1 MATLCTV
8 TVLASGPKT
17 AVPVTVHITSPLGRS
32 GLPGKVR
39 IVARIASPAESA
51 PIPARAVRFF
61 VNDKLIAT
69 QTDGPPY
76 SAEWEDEN
84 PFEACKLAVEV
95 DDPVA
100 GVVRDEVDLKP
111 MELVEQSG
119 VTSVGLEA
127 TVQDPQ
133 GHYIGGLDAAQF
145 TLRENGERQTID
157 VITADAPP
165 ATFVLLVDSSQS
177 MSRNID
183 FVRVAASRLVEH
195 LRDDDR
201 VVIAPFNK
209 HITSVTGPARD
220 RTTIAD
226 AVAAI
231 KPHGGTAI
239 IDALLEATGTFPDT
253 DGRRVVVLLTDGYD
267 ENSTKTID
275 DTLAR
280 LKQTGVTVYT
290 VAIGGVSGV
299 SINGEKMLRRIAG
312 DTGGRAFF
320 PWNSKELSAVHTSI
334 ADDVQHRY
342 RMAYTPTNQ
351 RLDGTWRTISLTTA
365 DPAHK
370 VRTRPGYQS
379 GMPPP
384 VRPSLE
390 FTAINDA
397 QEYVDLDRNDIDVME
412 DGVKQS
418 IDVFQEAVAPV
429 TIMFA
434 LDGSGS
440 MKRAA
445 PVVRQAAGAFVDA
458 LRPTDPL
465 GFVLFADKAELRG
478 EIGTARDV
486 AHQAI
491 DAYTAKGGTALYDA
505 LDLAL
510 GRLKTVEG
518 RRVVVVLTDGYDENA
533 KSTGPGSVTK
543 WEQVLASAKA
553 FDATIYPIGLGAR
566 VDKPRLRQIAQLT
579 GGEAY
584 FTTDVGE
591 LGRHYRRIVEELHR
605 RYLVA
610 YTSTNPQRDGGWRK
624 VELRAHVKSVHVR
637 SRGGYFAPPQ

>member
-1 MATLCTV
+1 MAIGLS
-8 TVLASGPKT
+8 AAIGAGPKT
-17 AVPVTVHITSPLGRS
+17 AVPVTVHFTSPLGRS

-39 IVARIASPAESA
+39 IVARIASAVESVSAA
-51 PIPARAVRFF
+51 PRPVRFF
-61 VNDKLIAT
+61 VNDTLIAT

-76 SAEWEDEN
+76 STEWEDEN
-84 PFEACKLAVEV
+84 PFEATRLAVEV
-95 DDPVA
+95 DDPIA
-100 GVVRDEVDLKP
+100 GVVRDEVDLAP
-111 MELVEQSG
+111 FELTEQSG

-127 TVQDPQ
+127 TVQDAQ
-133 GHYIGGLDAAQF
+133 GHYVGGLDASQF
-145 TLRENGERQTID
+145 TLRENGDRQTID

-183 FVRVAASRLVEH
+183 FVRVAASRLVDH
-195 LRDDDR
+195 LRDDDS

-220 RTTIAD
+220 RATIAD

-239 IDALLEATGTFPDT
+239 IDALLEATGHFPDT

-275 DTLAR
+275 DTLGR
-280 LKQTGVTVYT
+280 LKQTGVSVYT

-320 PWNSKELSAVHTSI
+320 PWDSKQLAEVHKAI

-351 RLDGTWRTISLTTA
+351 KQDGTWRAISLTTN
-365 DPAHK
+365 DSTHK
-370 VRTRPGYQS
+370 IRTRPGYQS

-397 QEYVDLDRNDIDVME
+397 QEYVDLDRGDIDVVE

-429 TIMFA
+429 TIMLA

-440 MKRAA
+440 MRRAA
-445 PVVRQAAGAFVDA
+445 PVVRKAAGTFVDA
-458 LRPTDPL
+458 LKPTDPL
-465 GFVLFADKAELRG
+465 GLVLFADKAELRG
-478 EIGTARDV
+478 DVEIKRDTA
-486 AHQAI
+486 HKAI
-491 DAYTAKGGTALYDA
+491 DDYVAKGGTALYDA

-510 GRLKTVEG
+510 GRLKSVDG

-533 KSTGPGSVTK
+533 KSTGPGSVTR
-543 WEQVLASAKA
+543 WEQVLTSAKA
-553 FDATIYPIGLGAR
+553 LDATIYAIGLGAR
-566 VDKPRLRQIAQLT
+566 VDKRRLRQLAELT

-584 FTTDVGE
+584 FTADVGQ
-591 LGRHYRRIVEELHR
+591 LGRHYRRIIEELHR
-605 RYLVA
+605 RYVVM
-610 YTSTNPQRDGGWRK
+610 YTSSNPKRDGGWRK
-624 VELRAHVKSVHVR
+624 VELRSHLTSVRVR

>member
-1 MATLCTV
+1 
-8 TVLASGPKT
+8 
-17 AVPVTVHITSPLGRS
+17 VPVTVHITSPLGRS

-39 IVARIASPAESA
+39 IVARIASASDSA
-51 PIPARAVRFF
+51 PAAPRPVRFF

-69 QTDGPPY
+69 ATDGPPY

-84 PFEACKLAVEV
+84 PFEACQLAVEV
-95 DDPVA
+95 DDPIA
-100 GVVRDEVDLKP
+100 GVVRDEVKLAP
-111 MELVEQSG
+111 MELLEQSG

-127 TVQDPQ
+127 TVQDAQ
-133 GHYIGGLDAAQF
+133 GHYVGGLDASSF

-157 VITADAPP
+157 VITSDAPP

-183 FVRVAASRLVEH
+183 FVRVAASRLVDH
-195 LRDDDR
+195 LRGDDS

-209 HITSVTGPARD
+209 HITTVTGPARD
-220 RTTIAD
+220 RPTIAD

-239 IDALLEATGTFPDT
+239 IDALLEATEKFPDT
-253 DGRRVVVLLTDGYD
+253 DGRRVVVLVTDGYD

-275 DTLAR
+275 DTLSR

-299 SINGEKMLRRIAG
+299 SINGEKMLRRIAAE
-312 DTGGRAFF
+312 TGGRAFF
-320 PWNSKELSAVHTSI
+320 PWDSKQLSEVHNSI

-351 RLDGTWRTISLTTA
+351 RLDGTWRAISLTTNE
-365 DPAHK
+365 PTHK
-370 VRTRPGYQS
+370 IRTRPGYQS

-384 VRPSLE
+384 VRPSVE

-397 QEYVDLDRNDIDVME
+397 QEYVDLERDDIDVVE
-412 DGVKQS
+412 DGVKQNV
-418 IDVFQEAVAPV
+418 DVFQEAVAPV
-429 TIMFA
+429 KIMLA

-445 PVVRQAAGAFVDA
+445 PVVREAAGAFVDA

-465 GFVLFADKAELRG
+465 GVVLFADKAELKG
-478 EIGTARDV
+478 EVGTKRDA
-486 AHQAI
+486 AHDVVGTYA
-491 DAYTAKGGTALYDA
+491 AKGGTALYDA
-505 LDLAL
+505 LDLSLA
-510 GRLKTVEG
+510 RLKSVEG

-533 KSTGPGSVTK
+533 KSTGPGSVTT
-543 WEQVLASAKA
+543 WDQVLASAKA
-553 FDATIYPIGLGAR
+553 LDATIYTIGLGAR
-566 VDKPRLRQIAQLT
+566 VDKPRLRQLAQLT
-579 GGEAY
+579 GGESY
-584 FTTDVGE
+584 FTTDVKQ

-610 YTSTNPQRDGGWRK
+610 YTSTNPKRDGGWRK
-624 VELRAHVKSVHVR
+624 VELRAHAKSVHVR
-637 SRGGYFAPPQ
+637 SRGGYFAPIQ